1 MSYREVYREIEK
13 ELRAGRPVAQATVI
27 QTKGSTPRKEGST
40 MLVRQDGSLFGTI
53 GGGCGEGGVITKAR
67 LSLLD
72 GKMRE
77 ELADLTEDIALES
90 EAVCGGTLRVFI
102 EPWQPGAPGID
113 LAHRLGQLADT
124 REPVLVHQV
133 VGTAAEAGEGR
144 AKLGERIVQAV
155 TGPVLYPEPAPA
167 LDLPGPPQRS
177 THQLKKQGG
186 VEVYTER
193 WDPVPTLVIVGAGH
207 IAEPLEALARM
218 AGFDTVVVD
227 DRRMFANRERFPDA
241 TDVIAGPI
249 LAVLRQMELSPAHYV
264 VLVTRGH
271 TLDMDALKVL
281 LERAESAAPHD
292 KRSELSAPHDKRSEL
307 SAPRGERSAAAMPV
321 AYVGMIGSTRR
332 IRAVYEL
339 LEQQGFPR
347 ERFANVHSPIGLNIA
362 AETPAEIAISVMA
375 EIVAVRRHAGDD
387 TRPLQSVSGLHPSL
401 RRAIHPAPE
410 REGT

>member
-1 MSYREVYREIEK
+1 MSYRELYREIEK
-13 ELRAGRPVAQATVI
+13 ELRAGRPVVQATVI

-72 GKMRE
+72 GKIRE

-102 EPWQPGAPGID
+102 EPWQPGEPGVA
-113 LAHRLGQLADT
+113 LAQRLGQLAAT

-144 AKLGERIVQAV
+144 AKLGARIVQSVA
-155 TGPVLYPEPAPA
+155 GPVLFPEQAPAADLPPAPK
-167 LDLPGPPQRS
+167 RS
-177 THQLKKQGG
+177 THQLKSQGG

-207 IAEPLEALARM
+207 IAEPLETLARM
-218 AGFDTVVVD
+218 AGFDTAVVD
-227 DRRMFANRERFPDA
+227 DRRMFANRERFPLA
-241 TDVIAGPI
+241 TEVIAGPI
-249 LAVLRQMELSPAHYV
+249 LEVLRQMELTPAHYV

-281 LERAESAAPHD
+281 LERAA
-292 KRSELSAPHDKRSEL
+292 LSAPGDGR
-307 SAPRGERSAAAMPV
+307 PAAMPV

-362 AETPAEIAISVMA
+362 AETPAEIAISVMG
-375 EIVAVRRHAGDD
+375 EIVAVRRNAGDD
-387 TRPLQSVSGLHPSL
+387 TRPLKAVSGLHPSL
-401 RRAIHPAPE
+401 RRAGHPAPDGALHPE
-410 REGT
+410 RDGA

>member
-1 MSYREVYREIEK
+1 MSYRELYREIEK

-40 MLVRQDGSLFGTI
+40 MLVKQDGSLFGTI

-102 EPWQPGAPGID
+102 EPWQPADPYIA
-113 LAHRLGQLADT
+113 LAHRLHELAST
-124 REPVLVHQV
+124 REPMLVHQV
-133 VGTAAEAGEGR
+133 VGVPPEAGEGR
-144 AKLGERIVQAV
+144 ARLGQRIVQAT
-155 TGPVLYPEPAPA
+155 TGGVVYPEQVPEMP
-167 LDLPGPPQRS
+167 LPGAPKRS
-177 THQLKKQGG
+177 THQLQKQGG

-227 DRRMFANRERFPDA
+227 DRRMFANRERFPLA
-241 TDVIAGPI
+241 TEVVAGPI
-249 LAVLRQMELSPAHYV
+249 LEVLRQMELTAAHYV

-281 LERAESAAPHD
+281 LER
-292 KRSELSAPHDKRSEL
+292 K
-307 SAPRGERSAAAMPV
+307 MPV

-339 LEQQGFPR
+339 LEQQGFKR
-347 ERFANVHSPIGLNIA
+347 ELFANVHSPIGLNIA
-362 AETPAEIAISVMA
+362 AETPAEIAISVMG
-375 EIVAVRRHAGDD
+375 EIVAVRRNAGDD
-387 TRPLQSVSGLHPSL
+387 TRPLMAVSGVHPSL
-401 RRAIHPAPE
+401 RRAVHPGGVGPQD
-410 REGT
+410 

>member
-13 ELRAGRPVAQATVI
+13 ELRAGRPVVQATVI

-40 MLVRQDGSLFGTI
+40 MLVRQDGTLFGTI

-72 GKMRE
+72 GKTRE

-102 EPWQPGAPGID
+102 EPWQPGETGIA
-113 LAHRLGQLADT
+113 LAHRLRELAST
-124 REPVLVHQV
+124 AEPVLVHQV
-133 VGTAAEAGEGR
+133 VGTPAEAGEGLAR
-144 AKLGERIVQAV
+144 LGQRIVQAA
-155 TGPVLYPEPAPA
+155 GGQVLYPERAPGWT
-167 LDLPGPPQRS
+167 LPGAPKR
-177 THQLKKQGG
+177 TFHQLQSSAGL
-186 VEVYTER
+186 EVYTER
-193 WDPVPTLVIVGAGH
+193 WDPIPTLVIVGAGH
-207 IAEPLEALARM
+207 IAEPLESIARL

-227 DRRMFANRERFPDA
+227 DRRMFANRERFPQA

-249 LAVLRQMELSPAHYV
+249 LEVLRQMELTPSHYM

-281 LERAESAAPHD
+281 LER
-292 KRSELSAPHDKRSEL
+292 K
-307 SAPRGERSAAAMPV
+307 MPI

-339 LEQQGFPR
+339 LEQQGFKR
-347 ERFANVHSPIGLNIA
+347 ELFANVHSPIGLNIA
-362 AETPAEIAISVMA
+362 AETPAEIAISVLA
-375 EIVAVRRHAGDD
+375 EIVAVRRKAGDD
-387 TRPLQSVSGLHPSL
+387 TRPLKEVSGVHPSL
-401 RRAIHPAPE
+401 RRTVHPDGAKD
-410 REGT
+410 

>member
-1 MSYREVYREIEK
+1 
-13 ELRAGRPVAQATVI
+13 
-27 QTKGSTPRKEGST
+27 
-40 MLVRQDGSLFGTI
+40 MLVKQDGSLFGTI

-102 EPWQPGAPGID
+102 EPWQPAEPQIV
-113 LAHRLGQLADT
+113 LARRLGELAAT
-124 REPVLVHQV
+124 REPMLVHQV
-133 VGTAAEAGEGR
+133 VGTPVEAGEGR
-144 AKLGERIVQAV
+144 ARLGQRIVQSAAGDV
-155 TGPVLYPEPAPA
+155 VFPEQPPTFP
-167 LDLPGPPQRS
+167 LPGAPKRS
-177 THQLKKQGG
+177 THQLQKEGG

-193 WDPVPTLVIVGAGH
+193 WDPVPTLAIVGAGH

-218 AGFDTVVVD
+218 AGFDTVVID
-227 DRRMFANRERFPDA
+227 DRRMFANRERFPHA
-241 TDVIAGPI
+241 TDVISGPI
-249 LAVLRQMELSPAHYV
+249 LEVVRQMELTPAHYM

-281 LERAESAAPHD
+281 LER
-292 KRSELSAPHDKRSEL
+292 K
-307 SAPRGERSAAAMPV
+307 MPV

-339 LEQQGFPR
+339 LEQQGYKR
-347 ERFANVHSPIGLNIA
+347 ELFANVHSPIGLNIA

-375 EIVAVRRHAGDD
+375 EIVAVRRQAGED
-387 TRPLQSVSGLHPSL
+387 TRPLMSVSGLHPSL
-401 RRAIHPAPE
+401 RRSIHPGGDPA
-410 REGT
+410 TK